1 MSQCLGLLAFT
12 GVASGF
18 CHLVLRYTGYFITG
32 NAFYLEY
39 GYNSLNILVLCIVMG
54 LRQRFPERDF
64 DTQVPFITGNLKIP
78 F

>member
-1 MSQCLGLLAFT
+1 MGMLAFT

-18 CHLVLRYTGYFITG
+18 CLVVLRYIGYFITG

-39 GYNSLNILVLCIVMG
+39 GYTSLNIMVMCIVMG
-54 LRQRFPERDF
+54 LRQRFPEREY
-64 DTQVPFITGNLKIP
+64 DTQVPFIKGNLKIS